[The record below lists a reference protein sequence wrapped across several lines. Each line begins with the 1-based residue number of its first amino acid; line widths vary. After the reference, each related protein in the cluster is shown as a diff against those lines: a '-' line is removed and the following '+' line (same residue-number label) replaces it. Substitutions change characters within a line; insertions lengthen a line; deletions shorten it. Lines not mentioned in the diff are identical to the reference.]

1 VDEARLIQKL
11 RSIEALFAGAT
22 TDGERIAAGRARERI
37 MQRLAEWDREEPPIE
52 HKFSMPDM
60 WSRTLFLAL
69 LRRYDI
75 QPYRRSGQRHTTVTA
90 KVSRRFVEQT
100 LWPQFLQS
108 SEILE
113 AYLAE
118 VTDRVVR
125 QVLSVDGADAGTV
138 GKNGT

>member
-1 VDEARLIQKL
+1 
-11 RSIEALFAGAT
+11 
-22 TDGERIAAGRARERI
+22 
-37 MQRLAEWDREEPPIE
+37 
-52 HKFSMPDM
+52 MPDM

-90 KVSRRFVEQT
+90 KVSRRFVEET

-108 SEILE
+108 SEILH

-118 VTDRVVR
+118 VTERVVR
-125 QVLSVDGADAGTV
+125 EVLSGDGSEDGTARAGWTVDPTGSQSP
-138 GKNGT
+138 